1 MKKRI
6 IITSGPTNEQID
18 AVMKI
23 TNMSTGALGSTIA
36 ETFLR
41 ERSKN
46 IEKVYYTIAQ
56 CFPLPILE
64 RSLAMM

>member
-46 IEKVYYTIAQ
+46 IEKVYYLSPQTR
-56 CFPLPILE
+56 P
-64 RSLAMM
+64 

>member
-1 MKKRI
+1 
-6 IITSGPTNEQID
+6 
-18 AVMKI
+18 MKI

-46 IEKVYYTIAQ
+46 IEKVYYLSPKLALKPRLTS
-56 CFPLPILE
+56 PLLDYITVE
-64 RSLAMM
+64 STQD

>member
-23 TNMSTGALGSTIA
+23 TNIDRKS
-36 ETFLR
+36 
-41 ERSKN
+41 
-46 IEKVYYTIAQ
+46 VV
-56 CFPLPILE
+56 
-64 RSLAMM
+64 